1 MRPEWKMTERG
12 AVGPERVVA
21 TFVSRER
28 ADRAIRRLREAG
40 IADARIR
47 LDDPSDEIASLEGQS
62 RQEVDEAWAGPAL
75 GAATRGQTK
84 WASMG
89 TVAGGAIGA
98 VLGAVVG
105 FAPIPGLAF
114 IPRLIV
120 CAVIGLAAGATI
132 GLITG
137 GARGPVIEGETDA
150 PDALRGVT
158 VGVAS
163 TSRDEIVRARR
174 ILEAEGPSRVDEL
187 GVKGE
192 PRLADVRPGDPVRR
206 DEDADDQP
214 PAATG

>member
-1 MRPEWKMTERG
+1 MRPEWKMTEQG
-12 AVGPERVVA
+12 SVAPERVVA

-28 ADRAIRRLREAG
+28 ADRAIRLLEDAG
-40 IADARIR
+40 IPRGRIG
-47 LDDPSDEIASLEGQS
+47 LDDPADEIASLEGQT

-84 WASMG
+84 WASLG
-89 TVAGGAIGA
+89 TVAGGVIGA
-98 VLGAVVG
+98 VVGALIG

-120 CAVIGLAAGATI
+120 CAAIGLVAGATI

-150 PDALRGVT
+150 PDAMRGVT
-158 VGVAS
+158 VGVSS
-163 TSRDEIVRARR
+163 TSREEILRARK

-206 DEDADDQP
+206 GGTEDEP
-214 PAATG
+214 PATTG